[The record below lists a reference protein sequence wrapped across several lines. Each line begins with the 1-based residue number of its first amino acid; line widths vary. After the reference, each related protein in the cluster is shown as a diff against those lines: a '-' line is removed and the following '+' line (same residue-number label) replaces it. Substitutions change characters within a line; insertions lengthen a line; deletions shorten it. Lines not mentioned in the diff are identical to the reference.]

1 MYGGQQSS
9 STPGVTGGQG
19 RGVSYS
25 IGYQGPKYR
34 VGGGGKLIQV
44 GRRGSGGA
52 CKQAPKKKPSL
63 NAQNWSRIL
72 YGSGGKQS
80 ITVAGVTDLQ
90 FDLEAQQTQATL
102 GSGSLGG

>member
-1 MYGGQQSS
+1 MQVS

-44 GRRGSGGA
+44 GRKGSGGGG
-52 CKQAPKKKPSL
+52 KAPTKKP
-63 NAQNWSRIL
+63 AGITATNWSRIL

-80 ITVAGVTDLQ
+80 LTIADVSEYEY
-90 FDLEAQQTQATL
+90 DLEKRKQQATL
-102 GSGSLGG
+102 GSGTLAG